1 MKSLINFFILLAII
15 CAALVSIYGT
25 VSKYTAHHFM
35 AYIVQDGK
43 QIPIENHIAKVK
55 KAPFKV
61 VVDMPDKTGVFV
73 NISNE
78 GGTFH
83 SGLKNVSA
91 SKLKGFSKPAIYEYW
106 KNSNKELLISKTKPN
121 FWFIETAAKSRF
133 SSYEKV
139 NGRYICSREVEQLY
153 DVDLHKKVPLGEV
166 KGDVYFTFIKF
177 EANGENIRNRE
188 LMRHN
193 FKIKWIDE

>member
-1 MKSLINFFILLAII
+1 M
-15 CAALVSIYGT
+15 
-25 VSKYTAHHFM
+25 
-35 AYIVQDGK
+35 
-43 QIPIENHIAKVK
+43 
-55 KAPFKV
+55 
-61 VVDMPDKTGVFV
+61 
-73 NISNE
+73 
-78 GGTFH
+78 
-83 SGLKNVSA
+83 
-91 SKLKGFSKPAIYEYW
+91 
-106 KNSNKELLISKTKPN
+106 LISKTKPN